1 MLIVFYRIQQSKSE
15 QDLYTQP
22 VPVNTS
28 LFLSCNNMAD
38 SVALDLNNYSL
49 NMNQENSVVQLT
61 DHNESSNI
69 NEVASNYDMPTPSL
83 TSVSPV
89 HKIFTTEQQLQHE
102 EYEETMTTPVYSHLF
117 QGKHVSTL
125 LSTSIC

>member
-102 EYEETMTTPVYSHLF
+102 EHEETKTTPVCKSSF
-117 QGKHVSTL
+117 SRKT
-125 LSTSIC
+125 